1 MSVGE
6 RIKEERERLE
16 FNQDSFA
23 EMAGVSRRSQIMYEQ
38 DKTDASAGYFTKIA
52 EIGADVNYIL
62 TGKRTIEEVA
72 KKEAAN
78 DELSERN
85 RWLISIFNKLAP
97 EDQDDAVKE
106 IKKIAENREI
116 RRELMQVRQEVRQLA
131 RSAA

>member
-6 RIKEERERLE
+6 RIKEEREKLG

-62 TGKRTIEEVA
+62 TV
-72 KKEAAN
+72 
-78 DELSERN
+78 S
-85 RWLISIFNKLAP
+85 
-97 EDQDDAVKE
+97 
-106 IKKIAENREI
+106 
-116 RRELMQVRQEVRQLA
+116 
-131 RSAA
+131 